1 MVNFSRLYVSNVLL
15 NQEKIYLYKAMR
27 TLIVALGLSDHGVN
41 LTLFLTNN
49 LSKTFLMHKLMK
61 LFAFE
66 N

>member
-1 MVNFSRLYVSNVLL
+1 
-15 NQEKIYLYKAMR
+15 MR
-27 TLIVALGLSDHGVN
+27 TLIVALRLSDHGVN